1 MAILVIGLYISTF
14 LLLDDK
20 SGTQSL
26 FASIIMPVVT
36 ILMTI
41 IVLYSKKVEDE
52 EEDHYG
58 LINLFREQDNNGNIF
73 NGIANAFNGVAN
85 AVKGLF

>member
-41 IVLYSKKVEDE
+41 MVLYSKKVEE
-52 EEDHYG
+52 QVQVVAAA
-58 LINLFREQDNNGNIF
+58 NNAQPQDNNENWL
-73 NGIANAFNGVAN
+73 NGAFNALR
-85 AVKGLF
+85 GLL